1 MSGLEVVGLVAGIV
15 SAYSGAAQLY
25 QNWRNEKRERQRKL
39 KNEQLRQVV
48 STSGPQVQ
56 HVYDQDFRR
65 LGRRF
70 ARGDGKRSAMG
81 WIKLSCSVFSQRL
94 ADRVT

>member
-1 MSGLEVVGLVAGIV
+1 MSGLKVVALVAGIV

-25 QNWRNEKRERQRKL
+25 QNWRKERRERRRKL
-39 KNEQLRQVV
+39 ENKQLQQVV

-56 HVYDQDFRR
+56 QVYDQEFRR

-70 ARGDGKRSAMG
+70 ARGDGK
-81 WIKLSCSVFSQRL
+81 L
-94 ADRVT
+94 AFAVG